1 MKTQFKHLTTKL
13 TPLALAIA
21 AISGLA
27 ACSPASQTTPTSQ
40 TAIEQAST
48 PKQEQVAQQS
58 ESQRLS
64 AFFERTFEEDLKR
77 SPLFQSYLGKKWD
90 YDKWDDISD
99 KQADERVAIAKKRL
113 ATLDT
118 FDTTQLSE
126 QEQLSLRLYKLGI
139 ERDLANDKFRHHR
152 YIVHQFRAAHTQV
165 PSFLINIHSVKSED
179 DAKAYI
185 GRLNNVATY
194 FDQVIA
200 QMKIREDLGVF
211 PPAWAYDQMIDASK
225 NVVSGAPFDDSET
238 ASTLWEDFQNKVSAL
253 DLEETKKQALLDDA
267 KAALINSVQPAYNKF
282 IDALAHQQTLTPE
295 GDGVW
300 RLPDGDKWYQNRL
313 NWFTTTDLTAEEVH
327 QIGLDNVERIH
338 NAMRAIMQKVGFEG
352 TLQEFFVF
360 MREDDQFYLPSTDAG
375 RQQYLDDAKKAIDD
389 MRNAIPEY
397 FGILPQAPMIV
408 KRVEAFR
415 EQSAGKAF
423 YQSPAQDGS
432 RPGIYYANLFDM
444 KAMPT
449 YQLEALAYHE
459 GIPGHHMQRTIAQE
473 LEGVPQFQKFL
484 SFTAYTEGWGLYT
497 EELAKD
503 MGFYQDPYSD
513 FGRLA
518 MELWRACRLVVDTG
532 IHAKQWSREKA
543 VDYLVEN
550 TPNPQY
556 DAQKAI
562 ERYIAMPGQATAYMI
577 GKLKIMELREKA
589 MNELGDKFDWKGFHD
604 EILQYGPVP
613 LSILEENIET
623 WISSQKQQ

>member
-1 MKTQFKHLTTKL
+1 
-13 TPLALAIA
+13 
-21 AISGLA
+21 
-27 ACSPASQTTPTSQ
+27 
-40 TAIEQAST
+40 
-48 PKQEQVAQQS
+48 
-58 ESQRLS
+58 
-64 AFFERTFEEDLKR
+64 
-77 SPLFQSYLGKKWD
+77 LGKKWD

-99 KQADERVAIAKKRL
+99 EEADARIAIAKNRL
-113 ATLDT
+113 EKLNS
-118 FDTTQLSE
+118 FDTSKLSE

-139 ERDLANDKFRHHR
+139 ERDLANDEFRHHR

-165 PSFLINIHSVKSED
+165 PSFLINIHSVKSKE

-185 GRLNNVATY
+185 GRLDNVRTY
-194 FDQVIA
+194 FDQVIE
-200 QMKIREDLGVF
+200 QMKVREKAGVF

-225 NVVSGAPFDDSET
+225 NVITGAPFDSSEIP
-238 ASTLWEDFQNKVSAL
+238 STIWEDFQNKVNSL
-253 DLEETKKQALLDDA
+253 DITEAEKTTLLGEA
-267 KAALINSVQPAYNKF
+267 KAALVTSVMPSYEKF
-282 IDALAHQQTLTPE
+282 IEELAHQREITPE

-300 RLPDGDKWYQNRL
+300 RLPNGDQWYQNRL

-338 NAMRAIMQKVGFEG
+338 DAMRDIMKQVKFEG

-360 MREDDQFYLPSTDAG
+360 MREDEQFYLPSTDEG
-375 RQQYLDDAKKAIDD
+375 RQQYLDMAKTAIDD
-389 MRNAIPEY
+389 MREAIPEY
-397 FGILPQAPMIV
+397 FGILPEAPMIV

-432 RPGIYYANLFDM
+432 RPGIYYANLYDM

-459 GIPGHHMQRTIAQE
+459 GIPGHHMQRAIAQE

-503 MGFYQDPYSD
+503 MGFYKDPYSD

-532 IHAKQWSREKA
+532 IHAKKWTREEA

-550 TPNPQY
+550 TPNPKY

-577 GKLKIMELREKA
+577 GKLKIMELREHA
-589 MNELGDKFDWKGFHD
+589 QAELGDKFDWKGFHD
-604 EILQYGPVP
+604 EVLKYGPVP
-613 LSILEENIET
+613 LSILEENINA
-623 WISSQKQQ
+623 WITSQKRT

>member
-1 MKTQFKHLTTKL
+1 M
-13 TPLALAIA
+13 
-21 AISGLA
+21 
-27 ACSPASQTTPTSQ
+27 
-40 TAIEQAST
+40 
-48 PKQEQVAQQS
+48 
-58 ESQRLS
+58 
-64 AFFERTFEEDLKR
+64 
-77 SPLFQSYLGKKWD
+77 GKKWD

-99 KQADERVAIAKKRL
+99 EEADARIAIAKNRL
-113 ATLDT
+113 EKLNS
-118 FDTTQLSE
+118 FDTSKLSE

-139 ERDLANDKFRHHR
+139 ERDLANDEFRHHR

-165 PSFLINIHSVKSED
+165 PSFLINIHSVKSKE

-185 GRLNNVATY
+185 GRLDNVRTY
-194 FDQVIA
+194 FDQVIE
-200 QMKIREDLGVF
+200 QMKVREKAGVF

-225 NVVSGAPFDDSET
+225 NVITGAPFDSSEIP
-238 ASTLWEDFQNKVSAL
+238 STIWEDFQNKVNSL
-253 DLEETKKQALLDDA
+253 DITEAEKTTLLGEA
-267 KAALINSVQPAYNKF
+267 KAALVTSVMPSYEKF
-282 IDALAHQQTLTPE
+282 IEELAHQREITPE

-300 RLPDGDKWYQNRL
+300 RLPNGDQWYQNRL

-338 NAMRAIMQKVGFEG
+338 DAMRDIMKQVKFEG

-360 MREDDQFYLPSTDAG
+360 MREDEQFYLPSTDEG
-375 RQQYLDDAKKAIDD
+375 RQQYLDMAKTAIDD
-389 MRNAIPEY
+389 MREAIPEY
-397 FGILPQAPMIV
+397 FGILPEAPMIV

-432 RPGIYYANLFDM
+432 RPGIYYANLYDM

-459 GIPGHHMQRTIAQE
+459 GIPGHHMQRAIAQE

-503 MGFYQDPYSD
+503 MGFYEDPYSD

-532 IHAKQWSREKA
+532 IHAKKWTREEA

-550 TPNPQY
+550 TPNPEY

-577 GKLKIMELREKA
+577 GKLKIMELREHA
-589 MNELGDKFDWKGFHD
+589 QAELGDKFDWKGFHD
-604 EILQYGPVP
+604 EVLKYGPVP
-613 LSILEENIET
+613 LSILEENINA
-623 WISSQKQQ
+623 WITSQKRT

>member
-1 MKTQFKHLTTKL
+1 MKKIITTL
-13 TPLALAIA
+13 TPIALAIA
-21 AISGLA
+21 TLS
-27 ACSPASQTTPTSQ
+27 ACSPASETAKVETPSQETQQ
-40 TAIEQAST
+40 TAG
-48 PKQEQVAQQS
+48 QS
-58 ESQRLS
+58 ESQRLNG
-64 AFFERTFEEDLKR
+64 FFERTFEEDLKR

-99 KQADERVAIAKKRL
+99 EEADASIAIAKNRL
-113 ATLDT
+113 ETLNG
-118 FDTTQLSE
+118 FDTSKLSE
-126 QEQLSLRLYKLGI
+126 QEKLSLRLYKLGI

-165 PSFLINIHSVKSED
+165 PSFLINIHRVTNKD
-179 DAKAYI
+179 DAMAYI
-185 GRLNNVATY
+185 GRLDNVRTY
-194 FDQVIA
+194 FDQVID
-200 QMKIREDLGVF
+200 QMKTREKLGVF

-225 NVVSGAPFDDSET
+225 NVISGAPFDNSDSP
-238 ASTLWEDFQNKVSAL
+238 STIWEDFQNKVEKL
-253 DLEETKKQALLDDA
+253 DIDDAEKETLLGEA
-267 KAALINSVQPAYNKF
+267 KAALVTSVKPAYEKF
-282 IDALAHQQTLTPE
+282 INELAHQREVTPE

-313 NWFTTTDLTAEEVH
+313 NWFTTTDLTADEIH

-338 NAMRAIMQKVGFEG
+338 SAMRSIMEKVGFEG

-360 MREDDQFYLPSTDAG
+360 MREDDQFYLPSTDTG
-375 RQQYLDDAKKAIDD
+375 RQQYLDDAKKAIDE
-389 MRNAIPEY
+389 MREAIPDY
-397 FGILPQAPMIV
+397 FGILPEAPMVV

-432 RPGIYYANLFDM
+432 RPGIYYANLYDM

-543 VDYLVEN
+543 VNYLVEN

-577 GKLKIMELREKA
+577 GKLKIMELRDKA
-589 MNELGDKFDWKGFHD
+589 MTELGDSFDWKGFHD
-604 EILQYGPVP
+604 EILKYGPVP
-613 LSILEENIET
+613 LSILEENINT
-623 WISSQKQQ
+623 WIDSQKMDS

>member
-1 MKTQFKHLTTKL
+1 MNKTILKL
-13 TPLALAIA
+13 TPIALAI
-21 AISGLA
+21 GVLA
-27 ACSPASQTTPTSQ
+27 ACSPANNTKPAE
-40 TAIEQAST
+40 TAVEEIQHTAS
-48 PKQEQVAQQS
+48 QS
-58 ESQRLS
+58 ESERLS

-90 YDKWDDISD
+90 YDKWDDISE
-99 KQADERVAIAKKRL
+99 KEADAQITIAKNRL
-113 ATLDT
+113 ETLSS
-118 FDTTQLSE
+118 FDTSKLNE
-126 QEQLSLRLYKLGI
+126 QEKLSLRLYKLGI
-139 ERDLANDKFRHHR
+139 ERDLANDEFRHHR

-165 PSFLINIHSVKSED
+165 PSFLINIHSVKSKED
-179 DAKAYI
+179 AQAYI
-185 GRLNNVATY
+185 GRLDNVRSY
-194 FDQVIA
+194 FDQVIE
-200 QMKIREDLGVF
+200 QMAIREKAGVF
-211 PPAWAYDQMIDASK
+211 PPAWAYDQMIDASR
-225 NVVSGAPFDDSET
+225 NVISGAPFDTSDES
-238 ASTLWEDFQNKVSAL
+238 STIWEDFQSKVSAL
-253 DLEETKKQALLDDA
+253 TLDKAEKEALLVEA
-267 KAALINSVQPAYNKF
+267 KAALITSVMPAYEKF
-282 IDALAHQQTLTPE
+282 IEALAHQREISPE

-313 NWFTTTDLTAEEVH
+313 NWFTTTDLSADEVH
-327 QIGLDNVERIH
+327 QIGLDNVNRIH
-338 NAMRAIMQKVGFEG
+338 NAMRDIMQQVGFEG

-360 MREDDQFYLPSTDAG
+360 MREDDQFYLPSTPEG
-375 RQQYLDDAKKAIDD
+375 RQEYLDTATQVIDE
-389 MRNAIPEY
+389 MREALPDY
-397 FGILPQAPMIV
+397 FGILPKAPIVV

-432 RPGIYYANLFDM
+432 RPGIYYANLYDM

-459 GIPGHHMQRTIAQE
+459 GIPGHHMQRSIAQE

-503 MGFYQDPYSD
+503 MGFYKDPYSD

-532 IHAKQWSREKA
+532 IHAKKWSREKA
-543 VDYLVEN
+543 VNYLVEN

-589 MNELGDKFDWKGFHD
+589 MQALGDKFDWKGFHD
-604 EILQYGPVP
+604 EVLKYGPVP
-613 LSILEENIET
+613 LSLLEENIDK
-623 WISSQKQQ
+623 WIAAQKTI

>member
-1 MKTQFKHLTTKL
+1 MKTSLFSL
-13 TPLALAIA
+13 TPVALAL
-21 AISGLA
+21 LTLT
-27 ACSPASQTTPTSQ
+27 ACSPANETPQSQAPDVKSQ
-40 TAIEQAST
+40 SASGQT
-48 PKQEQVAQQS
+48 
-58 ESQRLS
+58 ESQRL
-64 AFFERTFEEDLKR
+64 ATFFENSFEDDLKR

-90 YDKWDDISD
+90 YDKWDDISE
-99 KQADERVAIAKKRL
+99 DEKDARIAIAKNKL
-113 ATLDT
+113 KTLEN
-118 FDTTQLSE
+118 FDTLKLSD
-126 QEQLSLRLYKLGI
+126 QENLSLRLYKLGI
-139 ERDLANDKFRHHR
+139 ERDLANDEFRHHR

-165 PSFLINIHSVKSED
+165 PSFLINIHSVKSKED
-179 DAKAYI
+179 AVAYI
-185 GRLNNVATY
+185 SRLNNVSTY
-194 FDQVIA
+194 FDQVID
-200 QMKIREDLGVF
+200 QMKIREKLGVF
-211 PPAWAYDQMIDASK
+211 PPKWAYDQMVDASE
-225 NVVSGAPFDDSET
+225 NVIKGAPFDDSDT
-238 ASTLWEDFQNKVSAL
+238 PSTLLNDFQNKVNALDIGDSEKTTLLTDAKSAL
-253 DLEETKKQALLDDA
+253 TA
-267 KAALINSVQPAYNKF
+267 SVKPAYTRF
-282 IDALAHQQTLTPE
+282 INELEHQKTLSPE

-313 NWFTTTDLTAEEVH
+313 NWFTTTDLTAQEVH
-327 QIGLDNVERIH
+327 DIGLENVQRIH
-338 NAMRAIMQKVGFEG
+338 NAMRGIMKEVGFEG

-360 MREDDQFYLPSTDAG
+360 MREDDQFYLPSTPEG
-375 RQQYLDDAKKAIDD
+375 RQQYLDDAKQAIDD
-389 MRNAIPEY
+389 MREMIPEY
-397 FGILPQAPMIV
+397 FGILPEAPMIV

-432 RPGIYYANLFDM
+432 RPGIYYANLYDM

-473 LEGVPQFQKFL
+473 LDGIPQFQKFL

-503 MGFYQDPYSD
+503 MGFYEDPYSD

-532 IHAKQWSREKA
+532 IHAKKWSREKA
-543 VDYLVEN
+543 VNYLVEN
-550 TPNPQY
+550 TPNPEY

-589 MNELGDKFDWKGFHD
+589 MNELGDNFDWKSFHD
-604 EILQYGPVP
+604 EVLKYGPVP
-613 LSILEENIET
+613 LSMLEENIDSWVAT
-623 WISSQKQQ
+623 QSAM

>member
-1 MKTQFKHLTTKL
+1 MK
-13 TPLALAIA
+13 
-21 AISGLA
+21 
-27 ACSPASQTTPTSQ
+27 
-40 TAIEQAST
+40 
-48 PKQEQVAQQS
+48 
-58 ESQRLS
+58 
-64 AFFERTFEEDLKR
+64 
-77 SPLFQSYLGKKWD
+77 
-90 YDKWDDISD
+90 
-99 KQADERVAIAKKRL
+99 
-113 ATLDT
+113 
-118 FDTTQLSE
+118 
-126 QEQLSLRLYKLGI
+126 
-139 ERDLANDKFRHHR
+139 N
-152 YIVHQFRAAHTQV
+152 
-165 PSFLINIHSVKSED
+165 
-179 DAKAYI
+179 
-185 GRLNNVATY
+185 
-194 FDQVIA
+194 
-200 QMKIREDLGVF
+200 REKLGVF
-211 PPAWAYDQMIDASK
+211 PPAWAYDQMIDASR
-225 NVVSGAPFDDSET
+225 NVISGAPFDSSDLP
-238 ASTLWEDFQNKVSAL
+238 STIWGDIQNKIANL
-253 DLEETKKQALLDDA
+253 DVDDTQKATLLADA
-267 KAALINSVQPAYNKF
+267 RAALINAVMPAYE
-282 IDALAHQQTLTPE
+282 ALIAELSHQRDITPE

-300 RLPDGDKWYQNRL
+300 RLPEGDKWYQNRL
-313 NWFTTTDLTAEEVH
+313 NWFTTTDLSAAEVH
-327 QIGLDNVERIH
+327 QIGLDNVARIH
-338 NAMRAIMQKVGFEG
+338 SAMRAIMEKVGFEG

-360 MREDDQFYLPSTDAG
+360 MREDEQFYLPSTDEG
-375 RQQYLDDAKKAIDD
+375 RQKYLDDAKNAIDA
-389 MRNAIPEY
+389 MREAIPDY
-397 FGILPQAPMIV
+397 FGILPEAPMIV

-473 LEGVPQFQKFL
+473 LNGVPQFQKFL

-532 IHAKQWSREKA
+532 IHSQKWTREQA

-577 GKLKIMELREKA
+577 GKLKIMELRERA
-589 MNELGDKFDWKGFHD
+589 ITELNDKFDWKGFHD
-604 EILQYGPVP
+604 EILKYGPVP
-613 LSILEENIET
+613 LSILEENINN
-623 WISSQKQQ
+623 WIEKQKNV